1 MRWCNSVAD
10 HYRAD
15 MTEQVSAWTRNFY
28 PREGDGVAF
37 DRVVFFSDAVFAIAL
52 TLAAVEIG
60 IPEIEGDPASIE
72 VMWEAIVAKAPGV
85 LGFVVAFLVVAFY
98 WRANHRF
105 TMTLRGMDGAYVRA
119 IILYLGLIALLPLP
133 AAMLGEYAENS
144 LAVAVFAIYA
154 SAVSGMEV
162 VLFWVADRGNLFVVP
177 MTSAYRRAAVLG
189 ALSPLAV
196 FLSSIPLAFVNP
208 TVAMI
213 WWLVGSVGLGFLFG
227 RKSPPPPDVVHS
239 PNTD

>member
-1 MRWCNSVAD
+1 
-10 HYRAD
+10 
-15 MTEQVSAWTRNFY
+15 MTQHGSSAWTRNFY
-28 PREGDGVAF
+28 PRDGDGVAF

-60 IPEIEGDPASIE
+60 IPEIEGDAASTE
-72 VMWEAIVAKAPGV
+72 VMWEAIVAKMPGV

-119 IILYLGLIALLPLP
+119 VILYLGLIALLPLP
-133 AAMLGEYAENS
+133 AALLGEYAENS
-144 LAVAVFAIYA
+144 LAVALFALYA

-177 MTSAYRRAAVLG
+177 MTSAYRRASLIG
-189 ALSPLAV
+189 SLSPLVV

-208 TVAMI
+208 TIAMV
-213 WWLVGSVGLGFLFG
+213 WWLVGSVGAGIVMS
-227 RKSPPPPDVVHS
+227 RRSPPPPDEVS
-239 PNTD
+239 D